1 MVGIIMSKFKKAHVK
16 KTVRVVYLRKNPDD
30 PAEEEIT
37 VGCKKCGG
45 VIEVDPT
52 DRVYTWG
59 GYEFCRTRHPDGYV
73 RLDAITL

>member
-1 MVGIIMSKFKKAHVK
+1 MVGTIMSKFKKTHAK

-30 PAEEEIT
+30 PVEEELT
-37 VGCKKCGG
+37 VGCKKCDE

-59 GYEFCRTRHPDGYV
+59 GLEFCKTRHPDGYV